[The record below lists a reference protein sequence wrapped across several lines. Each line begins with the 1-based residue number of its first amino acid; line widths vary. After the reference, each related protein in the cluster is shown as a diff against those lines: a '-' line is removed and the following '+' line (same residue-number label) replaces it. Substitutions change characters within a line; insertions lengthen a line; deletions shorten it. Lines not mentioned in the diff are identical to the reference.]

1 MQRLATWGEEGT
13 VAGNG
18 ENYSFATA
26 EGRIT
31 LQMCLLLEEYNYYQ
45 LMALQG
51 RSQENTYQIS
61 LSSQSLLQLVSLLG
75 QTQSAP
81 LGWCNPQSFLEKTCS
96 SIKAQFK
103 NHSSEDFHAAQL
115 EKSCHFLYCTYWL
128 VGLVHHNAEWG
139 SDRCPGF
146 RSQLCHLLNVRLLS
160 VSKPKFTQL
169 YNGDNSL
176 TYFKMPLGGF
186 IQIILIKHSIPATY
200 WVLVVLG
207 VMKERC

>member
-1 MQRLATWGEEGT
+1 
-13 VAGNG
+13 
-18 ENYSFATA
+18 
-26 EGRIT
+26 
-31 LQMCLLLEEYNYYQ
+31 MCYLTSS
-45 LMALQG
+45 AF
-51 RSQENTYQIS
+51 SS
-61 LSSQSLLQLVSLLG
+61 LS
-75 QTQSAP
+75 
-81 LGWCNPQSFLEKTCS
+81 SFLEKTCS

-103 NHSSEDFHAAQL
+103 NHPSEDFHAAQL